1 MTTDNQLPPQ
11 HLRRELFAHAEDL
24 AMLPSV
30 ANEALQLAQDTEC
43 RSSDFSQVVER
54 DPNLVTDLLTLAN
67 SAVFSCG
74 RSVATVQQA
83 VVRLGLR
90 QCRNLILNTCIS
102 SAMKNLPLQQAWV
115 RELVWEHS
123 YRTAT
128 ACAHLNRKLR
138 LGYQGEEFT
147 AGLLHDFGRLL
158 LAIVAPDTFAD
169 ADPLDFME
177 DSDLLERERE
187 LIGTDHCSFGA
198 WFANHNGLPSS
209 LAAAIRYHHGGN
221 EPDHPDARLIA
232 LTIAGDDIA
241 NHLQRVGE
249 AAGYEPELNPGI
261 DALSR
266 CVPGDIETRFIEQLP
281 AIFEDLICDIGM
293 AEEESEEDAPSVE
306 ANA

>member
-1 MTTDNQLPPQ
+1 
-11 HLRRELFAHAEDL
+11 
-24 AMLPSV
+24 MLPSV
-30 ANEALQLAQDTEC
+30 ANEALAMAQDSEC
-43 RSSDFSQVVER
+43 RADEFAQVVER

-128 ACAHLNRKLR
+128 ACTHLNRQLR
-138 LGYQGEEFT
+138 LGFQGEEFT

-158 LAIVAPDTFAD
+158 LAIVAPDTFAE
-169 ADPLDFME
+169 ADPLEFEE
-177 DSDLLERERE
+177 DAELLERERQ
-187 LIGTDHCSFGA
+187 LIGTDHTAFGA
-198 WFANHNGLPSS
+198 WFADHNGLPPA
-209 LAAAIRYHHGGN
+209 LAAAIRYHHGGS
-221 EPDHPDARLIA
+221 EPDHPDAKLIA
-232 LTIAGDDIA
+232 LTIVGDDMA

-249 AAGYEPELNPGI
+249 AAGYEPEKNPGI
-261 DALSR
+261 LALSD
-266 CVPGDIETRFIEQLP
+266 CVTGDLAARFIGQ
-281 AIFEDLICDIGM
+281 ASQIMEDVVCDVGM
-293 AEEESEEDAPSVE
+293 ADEEEGSEGDDAQSLE